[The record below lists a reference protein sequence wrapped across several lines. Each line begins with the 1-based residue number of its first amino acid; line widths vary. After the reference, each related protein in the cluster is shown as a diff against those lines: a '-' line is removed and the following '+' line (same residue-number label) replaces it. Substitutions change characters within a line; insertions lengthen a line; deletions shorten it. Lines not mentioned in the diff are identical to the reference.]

1 MKYIKRFNESISNY
15 NNTQIDQIK
24 FDQLLESIVEF
35 SESEIEKIRLF
46 FSKYITDIVYHN
58 IDWSVRVKFS
68 YIYYNIHKLQDDW
81 YLIRRFESLSG
92 KITNIKCDTIDGVFH
107 EMENFLINY
116 TKIEPS
122 KLLGKD
128 DNINLKGKIIS
139 IINGLNY
146 EDTKIVNDFVSKLI
160 SDKDIKVNESKS
172 EYNNLNIMST
182 TFESLVKSNV
192 EFEESEFKK
201 IMDFFAKYRIIINKY
216 DRNHKIVANGHNRYY
231 SIFKLED
238 DWFLIKLYKGLRND
252 ETTYKKC
259 DSLDGVFSE
268 VEKEF
273 IEISKVNPDNFIKS
287 VKNYRDNTQL
297 KNKVISKVNKLTP
310 ENIQKVI
317 DFINGL
323 D

>member
-1 MKYIKRFNESISNY
+1 MKYIK
-15 NNTQIDQIK
+15 K
-24 FDQLLESIVEF
+24 F
-35 SESEIEKIRLF
+35 
-46 FSKYITDIVYHN
+46 
-58 IDWSVRVKFS
+58 
-68 YIYYNIHKLQDDW
+68 
-81 YLIRRFESLSG
+81 
-92 KITNIKCDTIDGVFH
+92 
-107 EMENFLINY
+107 
-116 TKIEPS
+116 
-122 KLLGKD
+122 
-128 DNINLKGKIIS
+128 
-139 IINGLNY
+139 
-146 EDTKIVNDFVSKLI
+146 
-160 SDKDIKVNESKS
+160 NESKS

-182 TFESLVKSNV
+182 TFESLVKSNI

-238 DWFLIKLYKGLRND
+238 DWFLIKLHKGLRND